1 MTERTF
7 LVLDFDGV
15 ICDSI
20 DECFLTSW
28 IAYHSLYL
36 GERADPVPGK
46 APDDFAMLR
55 PFIRT
60 AEDFV
65 VIQEMLATGESARD
79 QAGFDAVL
87 ARAGKEK
94 RELFRR
100 LAHEAR
106 TGLLEKD
113 RNAWLAMN
121 GVYPHVKEALL
132 SMRSFPR
139 VAVLSTKRREFI
151 IEILRWHGIGLTEE
165 RIFESVHEPK
175 LVTTERLRLQGGC
188 ERAYLVEDQVDAI
201 KGNTNTRVE
210 GRLATWGYV
219 RKEWLTPPLAAPL
232 ISPEEFL
239 ALVEELVSAL

>member
-1 MTERTF
+1 MTEKTF

-20 DECFLTSW
+20 HECFLSSW
-28 IAYHSLYL
+28 TAYHSLYR
-36 GERADPVPGK
+36 GEPPGPI
-46 APDDFAMLR
+46 PDEARRDFAVLR

-65 VIQEMLATGESARD
+65 LIQEMLAEGKSVQD
-79 QAGFDAVL
+79 QAEFDAAL
-87 ARAGKEK
+87 LRAGAEK

-106 TGLLEKD
+106 TRLLEKD

-121 GVYPHVKEALL
+121 GLYPHVKQALL
-132 SMRSFPR
+132 SMKSFPR
-139 VAVLSTKRREFI
+139 VAVLSTKKPRFI
-151 IEILRWHGIGLTEE
+151 IEILRWHGVDLPQE

-175 LVTTERLRLQGGC
+175 LAATERIRLQAAC
-188 ERAYLVEDQVDAI
+188 ERALLIEDQVDHI
-201 KGNTNTRVE
+201 KGNTNLRVQ

-232 ISPEEFL
+232 ITPEEFL
-239 ALVEELVSAL
+239 ALVEELLR

>member
-1 MTERTF
+1 VTEKTF

-20 DECFLTSW
+20 DECFLSSW
-28 IAYHSLYL
+28 IAYHSLFL
-36 GERADPVPGK
+36 GGRADPVPGK
-46 APDDFAMLR
+46 ARSDFAILR

-65 VIQEMLATGESARD
+65 LIQEMLAKGESVQD
-79 QAGFDAVL
+79 QAGFDAAL
-87 ARAGKEK
+87 LRAGKEK

-106 TGLLEKD
+106 TGLLEND
-113 RNAWLAMN
+113 RGAWLAMN
-121 GVYPHVKEALL
+121 RLYPHVKEALL

-139 VAVLSTKRREFI
+139 LAILSTKRPQFI
-151 IEILRWHGIGLTEE
+151 MEILGWHGVHLPEE
-165 RIFESVHEPK
+165 RILESVHEPK
-175 LVTTERLRLQGGC
+175 LAATEKLRMRAGC

-201 KGNTNTRVE
+201 KGNTNRRVE

-219 RKEWLTPPLAAPL
+219 REEWLTPPLAAPL
-232 ISPEEFL
+232 ITPEEFI
-239 ALVEELVSAL
+239 ALVEELLR